1 MPKVILVGD
10 VGTEHD
16 GYQSTPVIEGSSTVR
31 IDNRKV
37 ARVGDALEPHTD
49 NSHPPHPRG
58 IATGSSSVFI
68 EGRPVAIER
77 SEVDCGGILIASDT
91 NVYIG

>member
-10 VGTEHD
+10 IGSGHD
-16 GYQSTPVIEGSSTVR
+16 GYESSPVIEGSSTVT

-49 NSHPPHPRG
+49 NSHPPHPRR

-68 EGRPVAIER
+68 EGRAVAIEGC
-77 SEVDCGGILIASDT
+77 EVDCGGTLIAS
-91 NVYIG
+91 NINICIG

>member
-1 MPKVILVGD
+1 MPKVILIGD
-10 VGTEHD
+10 IGTEHD
-16 GYQSTPVIEGSSTVR
+16 GYQSSPVIEGSFTVT

-49 NSHPPHPRG
+49 NSHPSHPRR
-58 IATGSSSVFI
+58 IAIGSSSVFI
-68 EGRPVAIER
+68 EGRPVAIEG
-77 SEVDCGGILIASDT
+77 SGVDCGGILIAGGT